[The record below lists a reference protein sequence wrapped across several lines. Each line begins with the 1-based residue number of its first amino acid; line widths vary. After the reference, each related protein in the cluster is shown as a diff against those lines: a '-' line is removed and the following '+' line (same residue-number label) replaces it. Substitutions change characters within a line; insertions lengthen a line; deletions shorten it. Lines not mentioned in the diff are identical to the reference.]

1 MSWSSLVSNQWV
13 SYSNLQN
20 AVDTGVLDAISTF
33 PSTDRWI
40 NKSDLISYVGV
51 DTTNPYL
58 SAKSSNQW
66 VAVRDIMP
74 IKFCPVS
81 NYRLANSGPG
91 GDIVS
96 PNPYTY
102 SGNSYLGTT
111 LWVDVGTTS
120 GVITISYSIDYFY
133 DPSAAYSFRIY
144 YPDGTINT
152 AYDQSGTFGYIS
164 GTGSATVTVN
174 YVYNAS
180 YGSKIGI
187 SIIKIL

>member
-51 DTTNPYL
+51 DIANPYL

-66 VAVRDIMP
+66 VAVRDITP

-111 LWVDVGTTS
+111 LWVDVGTIS

-133 DPSAAYSFRIY
+133 DPSAAYSFHIY

-152 AYDQSGTFGYIS
+152 VYNQSGTFGYIS